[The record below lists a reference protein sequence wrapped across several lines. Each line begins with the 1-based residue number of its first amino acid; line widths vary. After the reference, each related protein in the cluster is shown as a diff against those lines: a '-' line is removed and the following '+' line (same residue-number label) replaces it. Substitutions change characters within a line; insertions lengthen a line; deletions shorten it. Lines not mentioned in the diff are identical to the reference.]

1 MNEKEKQVMNHFEK
15 IMSEMTDK
23 KLEKFLLIGE
33 GMAIMSGIKDKKKIQ
48 ESIEIFQPVKKVM

>member
-1 MNEKEKQVMNHFEK
+1 MNEKEKQVINHFEK

-33 GMAIMSGIKDKKKIQ
+33 G
-48 ESIEIFQPVKKVM
+48 IEIFQSVKKVM

>member
-33 GMAIMSGIKDKKKIQ
+33 GMAIMS
-48 ESIEIFQPVKKVM
+48 